1 MMKIIIK
8 ESQFTRLVENQN
20 YIDSILDK
28 MSDKG
33 YESLSIDEK
42 KFLEFFSKQERIR
55 EKEKTHGEKNLND
68 EEKSI
73 LNLDLSPETISF
85 KEEDPR
91 EGTSFESSFDNFPKI
106 TFIFDYEEKEDNQ
119 IHLYGTLYF
128 DDMEYHGVIVTNKS
142 QNLIDYDFID
152 ANIDFTTRNV
162 TNLMDDNYDK
172 RGMFENF
179 FENEV
184 IPKLLSF

>member
-1 MMKIIIK
+1 
-8 ESQFTRLVENQN
+8 
-20 YIDSILDK
+20 

-106 TFIFDYEEKEDNQ
+106 
-119 IHLYGTLYF
+119 
-128 DDMEYHGVIVTNKS
+128 
-142 QNLIDYDFID
+142 
-152 ANIDFTTRNV
+152 
-162 TNLMDDNYDK
+162 
-172 RGMFENF
+172 
-179 FENEV
+179 
-184 IPKLLSF
+184 LL

>member
-1 MMKIIIK
+1 
-8 ESQFTRLVENQN
+8 
-20 YIDSILDK
+20 
-28 MSDKG
+28 
-33 YESLSIDEK
+33 
-42 KFLEFFSKQERIR
+42 
-55 EKEKTHGEKNLND
+55 
-68 EEKSI
+68 
-73 LNLDLSPETISF
+73 
-85 KEEDPR
+85 
-91 EGTSFESSFDNFPKI
+91 
-106 TFIFDYEEKEDNQ
+106 
-119 IHLYGTLYF
+119 
-128 DDMEYHGVIVTNKS
+128 MEYHGVIVTNKS